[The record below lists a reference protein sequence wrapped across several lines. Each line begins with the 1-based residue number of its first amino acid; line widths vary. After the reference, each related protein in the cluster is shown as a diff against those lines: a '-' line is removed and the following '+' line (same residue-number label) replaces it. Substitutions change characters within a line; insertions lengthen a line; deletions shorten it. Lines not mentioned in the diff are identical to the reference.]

1 MDIKRLMTS
10 MLFAAALMMVVFYGP
25 KACSSSPAAQHS
37 FHAPANAA
45 RWEGDQSVPPKTVQ
59 LGDFSKPATDRL
71 VITINPFTAAIDR
84 VEVNPRYFAATYKR
98 TDPLVLME
106 SVPGLAKPFATTEV
120 RLNSIAYPFMGK
132 AANVDALW
140 HIARKTDTELDLQ
153 KDFVGLDNK
162 PLAVITK
169 TFRIDPATY
178 EVIITHTVRN
188 VRVPQVVQRAASD
201 KVIELGAKDVF
212 NVVVKVGETLKE
224 AGRDYTVKGPEGQV
238 SIVDG
243 TIKPTDTVNISFN
256 LPGDKLTAAID
267 QLGPGEL
274 HRDDAQADDRF
285 YHSIHMVSGKNYID
299 ADKGFD
305 LPHPTLSKATTG
317 GTAIVGGP
325 NGQFSDFSKNPQLW
339 IASSNRFF
347 TAVARPLPEIV
358 THDGAV
364 VIPAGTAPA
373 AAKSVR
379 PPGAAVQLLAS
390 GYGEGHFI
398 DMPTH
403 ISSANIDLMKTHGPG
418 GNPLKPEEIVSI
430 VRFTGN
436 TLEVPPGTTVS
447 EPLTVY
453 MGPKDRRV
461 FEGDLSAPEG
471 SEPYNFAVYRY
482 IKLIQFQ
489 QGCYSY
495 CISLYVIMPILWLLD
510 FLKGTIAFG
519 NYGIAIMILVVIVR
533 ALLHP
538 LTRASQVNMAK
549 MGKQMRDV
557 QPKVEAMKK
566 KYADDKKR
574 QSEEMMRIYKENKI
588 NPAGGVMGCLPM
600 LIQMPIW
607 AALYSGLRNDIDLR
621 HASFVP
627 GWINDL
633 AGPDLVLPHAIPV
646 IGHPLF
652 HLPLVGDI
660 YGLNLLP
667 LLLTAVF
674 YIQMKVSMASQPKPA
689 DEQQAQMQKIS
700 QYMIFIFPLSLYNA
714 PSGLNLYIFASTM
727 AGLLDTWLVRKT
739 LKKQGILPTSAPAL
753 PTHEEK

>member
-495 CISLYVIMPILWLLD
+495 CISLYVAARLSQGHHRVRQLRHCHHDPGGDRAGAAASADPRQPGEHGQDGQADARCAAQGRGDEEEVRRRQEAAERRDDAHLQGKQDQPGGRGDGMPADADPDADLGGAL
-510 FLKGTIAFG
+510 F
-519 NYGIAIMILVVIVR
+519 R
-533 ALLHP
+533 AAQRHRSAP
-538 LTRASQVNMAK
+538 RFVCSRVDQRSGRPGPGAAARHSRHRASAVSSA
-549 MGKQMRDV
+549 
-557 QPKVEAMKK
+557 
-566 KYADDKKR
+566 
-574 QSEEMMRIYKENKI
+574 
-588 NPAGGVMGCLPM
+588 AGGGHLRLEP
-600 LIQMPIW
+600 
-607 AALYSGLRNDIDLR
+607 AAASADGGVLYPDEGIDGL
-621 HASFVP
+621 AAEAC
-627 GWINDL
+627 G
-633 AGPDLVLPHAIPV
+633 
-646 IGHPLF
+646 
-652 HLPLVGDI
+652 
-660 YGLNLLP
+660 
-667 LLLTAVF
+667 
-674 YIQMKVSMASQPKPA
+674 
-689 DEQQAQMQKIS
+689 
-700 QYMIFIFPLSLYNA
+700 
-714 PSGLNLYIFASTM
+714 
-727 AGLLDTWLVRKT
+727 
-739 LKKQGILPTSAPAL
+739 
-753 PTHEEK
+753 

>member
-10 MLFAAALMMVVFYGP
+10 MLFAAALMMLFFYGP
-25 KACSSSPAAQHS
+25 KACSSVPAVPHP
-37 FHAPANAA
+37 FHDPANAA
-45 RWEGDQSVPPKTVQ
+45 RWEGDQGVPPKAVQ
-59 LGDFSKPATDRL
+59 IGDFSSPTNDRL
-71 VITINPFTAAIDR
+71 VLTVNPFTAGIDR
-84 VEVNPRYFAATYKR
+84 VEVNPKYFAATYKR

-132 AANVDALW
+132 AKNVDALW
-140 HIARKTDTELDLQ
+140 HIARKTGTELDLQ
-153 KDFVGLDNK
+153 KDFVGLDGK

-169 TFRIDPATY
+169 TFRVDPATY
-178 EVIITHTVRN
+178 EITITHTIRN
-188 VRVPQVVQRAASD
+188 VRVPQVVQKPASD
-201 KVIELGAKDVF
+201 KVIDLGAKDVF
-212 NVVVKVGETLKE
+212 NVVVKVGEAIKE
-224 AGRDYTVKGPEGQV
+224 AGRDYTVDAPTGRV
-238 SIVDG
+238 SIGEG
-243 TIKPTDTVNISFN
+243 TIKSTDAVDISFN
-256 LPGDKLTAAID
+256 LPADKLTVAID

-285 YHSIHMVSGKNYID
+285 YHSIHMVSGKNYIE

-305 LPHPTLSKATTG
+305 LPHPTLAKATTG

-325 NGQFSDFSKNPQLW
+325 AGQFSDFSKNPQLW

-347 TAVARPLPEIV
+347 TAVARPLPEIAMR
-358 THDGAV
+358 DGVV
-364 VIPAGTAPA
+364 VIPPGAVPT
-373 AAKSVR
+373 AKSVR
-379 PPGAAVQLLAS
+379 PAGAAVQSLAS
-390 GYGEGHFI
+390 GYGQGHFI
-398 DMPTH
+398 DKPTH
-403 ISSANIDLMKTHGPG
+403 ILTANIDLMKTQGPSAVA
-418 GNPLKPEEIVSI
+418 LKPEEIVSI

-436 TLEVPPGTTVS
+436 TLEVPPGTTLS
-447 EPLTVY
+447 EPLTVF
-453 MGPKDRRV
+453 MGPKDRTV
-461 FEGDLSAPEG
+461 FEGDLAAPEG
-471 SEPYNFAVYRY
+471 SDKYNFAIYSY

-519 NYGIAIMILVVIVR
+519 NYGIAIMILVLIVR

-621 HASFVP
+621 HAPFVP

-633 AGPDLVLPHAIPV
+633 ASPDLVVPHAIPV

-652 HLPLVGDI
+652 HLPMVGDI

-667 LLLTAVF
+667 ILLTAVF

-700 QYMIFIFPLSLYNA
+700 QYMIFIFPLFLYNA